1 MGPQCVIFSFLQ
13 LGIAYTPTGTFA
25 SRWKLSRPTA
35 HPSGLSGFLLA
46 RATWL
51 PESSPVRA
59 AADAESR
66 SPWDPNEGTRHL
78 GTSGTWRGGA
88 GRAGRLAR
96 GPAAS
101 REESRPEARQKGRV
115 SSTVP
120 FLRER
125 DLAGWKSCTREP
137 LRRAAHTMERAGPSS
152 VQPKQQRDQDWV
164 EAWLDDHRDFTFSY
178 FVRKAT
184 R

>member
-1 MGPQCVIFSFLQ
+1 MERKKKWGCHCTTKRKMPWLTFPPASFVLDSAWVLNVLSSPSFSWALHTRPPAP
-13 LGIAYTPTGTFA
+13 LRADG
-25 SRWKLSRPTA
+25 RLSRPTA
-35 HPSGLSGFLLA
+35 HPSGLSGLLLA

-101 REESRPEARQKGRV
+101 REECRPEARQKGRV

-120 FLRER
+120 LLRER
-125 DLAGWKSCTREP
+125 DLAGWKSCTGS
-137 LRRAAHTMERAGPSS
+137 H
-152 VQPKQQRDQDWV
+152 
-164 EAWLDDHRDFTFSY
+164 
-178 FVRKAT
+178 
-184 R
+184 